1 MIDGADRKPRTSE
14 PVIAGTRPSRRRV
27 VTAVSAVLLSR
38 AAWAQQPGRVYRI
51 GSMSS
56 LPRRNEL
63 TVEWLNELG
72 RLGFIEGQNFTIDEV
87 SSALRPE
94 QFPEAA
100 ARLVKAGVDIILAGG
115 DPAIRAAQQ
124 ATTTIPILAMT
135 DDMLGSGLVRSMARP
150 DGNTTGISLMATE
163 LNGKRQEILIEM
175 VSGARRI
182 AALSD
187 AGNTTSNRMQ
197 ELRDAASARG
207 VELSVYR
214 LVQAAEVANAIEA
227 AKAAG
232 ADGLN
237 ILASPLWHSEL
248 PNIVQQAAALRLPVI
263 YQWPDIAEQGG
274 LAGYGPRILPIFRD
288 SSRQLAMLLKGAKP
302 ADVPVEQP
310 SKFELVV
317 NLKVAKA
324 LGLTLSPSF
333 LGRVDG
339 VVE

>member
-1 MIDGADRKPRTSE
+1 MVK
-14 PVIAGTRPSRRRV
+14 
-27 VTAVSAVLLSR
+27 
-38 AAWAQQPGRVYRI
+38 RI
-51 GSMSS
+51 
-56 LPRRNEL
+56 
-63 TVEWLNELG
+63 G
-72 RLGFIEGQNFTIDEV
+72 RLGFVEVKNFTIDEV
-87 SSALRPE
+87 PSGSRPE

-100 ARLVKAGVDIILAGG
+100 ARLVKAGVDVIFAGG

-124 ATTTIPILAMT
+124 ATATIPILGMT

-163 LNGKRQEILIEM
+163 LDGKRQEILIEM
-175 VSGARRI
+175 VPGTRRI
-182 AALSD
+182 AALAD
-187 AGNTTSNRMQ
+187 AGNTTPDRLQ
-197 ELRDAASARG
+197 GLRDAAHARG

-214 LVQAAEVANAIEA
+214 LVQAAEVANAIET

-248 PNIVQQAAALRLPVI
+248 PNIVQQAAALRLPAI
-263 YQWPDIAEQGG
+263 YQWPDFAELGG

-317 NLKVAKA
+317 NLKAAKA
-324 LGLTLSPSF
+324 LGLTLSRSF
-333 LGRVDG
+333 LNRTDG
-339 VVE
+339 LVE